1 MEYLRGERDPAEALR
16 LIDVLPE
23 DSATAAMM
31 RADPDHRARRSRKPV
46 DRWREQYGW
55 TRAHE
60 IAASTFD
67 LLAAANAGKK
77 KKPMRYPR
85 PSSG

>member
-31 RADPDHRARRSRKPV
+31 RADPDRPRTPRRPP

-55 TRAHE
+55 TRGLD

-67 LLAAANAGKK
+67 LLAAVNAGKK

>member
-1 MEYLRGERDPAEALR
+1 MR

-23 DSATAAMM
+23 DSATAAMI
-31 RADPDHRARRSRKPV
+31 RADPDRPTKRGKHPPGQ
-46 DRWREQYGW
+46 RWREQYGW
-55 TRAHE
+55 TRSHD

-77 KKPMRYPR
+77 KRPLRYPR